1 MTSRFGAHFIFL
13 SPCTE
18 FFDQLKP
25 PNLAR
30 CGQAAVVH
38 IALLTCMCFGN
49 QEGTVCSPVSVNAG
63 LMLYQKDPKGRANL
77 SSMPGPS
84 RIMLMPMYFA
94 WLHAQDQIQ
103 LARH

>member
-1 MTSRFGAHFIFL
+1 M
-13 SPCTE
+13 
-18 FFDQLKP
+18 
-25 PNLAR
+25 
-30 CGQAAVVH
+30 
-38 IALLTCMCFGN
+38 
-49 QEGTVCSPVSVNAG
+49 CSPVSVNAG